1 MTTSDLA
8 YSVDQEIADFFE
20 KTAATRS
27 ACDNFAR
34 ERLGGN
40 VVPVAVQGVCSYT
53 VYAGP
58 NAEFVVQ
65 FRLASLQLSMDIA
78 NLARSIYGHF
88 APHVTFLGQIGEVIE
103 SKESLY
109 IYVMSRVRGISYLDF
124 ILAHNSHVPE
134 NSSQFSSWRRNLVTD
149 IAKYAYRSHVLF
161 TNKPNC

>member
-1 MTTSDLA
+1 MATSDLA

-88 APHVTFLGQIGEVIE
+88 APHVTFLGQIGEAIE

-109 IYVMSRVRGISYLDF
+109 IYVMSRVQGISYLDF
-124 ILAHNSHVPE
+124 ILAHNSQVPE
-134 NSSQFSSWRRNLVTD
+134 NSPKFSSWRRNLVID
-149 IAKYAYRSHVLF
+149 IAKYAYRSHVLIAN
-161 TNKPNC
+161 TPNY